1 MITVSKE
8 NSTYRNNEK
17 ASEPERRY
25 KKIQIF
31 NSFSEAETATI
42 LETLKQ
48 TPEERIS
55 ETVNLIRRV
64 YKDKLERTGRQAPE
78 NKIRWKARP

>member
-1 MITVSKE
+1 MNE
-8 NSTYRNNEK
+8 DNDTYRDSHK
-17 ASEPERRY
+17 ATEPKSSY

-31 NSFSEAETATI
+31 NSFSEAETATM
-42 LETLKQ
+42 LKTLNQ

-64 YKDKLERTGRQAPE
+64 YKDKLGRASKQLPE
-78 NKIRWKARP
+78 NKIRWKTRP

>member
-1 MITVSKE
+1 MNE
-8 NSTYRNNEK
+8 DNDTYRDSDK
-17 ASEPERRY
+17 ASEPESSY

-42 LETLKQ
+42 LETLNQ

-64 YKDKLERTGRQAPE
+64 YKDKLETTCKQVPE
-78 NKIRWKARP
+78 NKIRWKIRP